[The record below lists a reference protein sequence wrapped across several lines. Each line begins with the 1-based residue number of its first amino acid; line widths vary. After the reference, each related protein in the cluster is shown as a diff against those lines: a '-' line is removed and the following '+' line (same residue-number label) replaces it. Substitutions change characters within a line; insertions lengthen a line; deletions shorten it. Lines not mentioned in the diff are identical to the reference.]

1 VRRRDREDR
10 ARDISEKRETVMT
23 QRFDYARSAPE
34 GMKAL
39 AGVHSYV
46 ENCGLGRELVELV
59 YLRVSQ
65 INGCAYCI
73 GLHSAALLAAGMA
86 IEKLVLV
93 PAWREAGALFS
104 ARENAALNY
113 AEAVTRVSETHVP
126 DDVVADARLAFSDA
140 ELSNLT
146 IAIGLMNAYNR
157 LAISARK
164 APDAA
169 K

>member
-1 VRRRDREDR
+1 
-10 ARDISEKRETVMT
+10 MT
-23 QRFDYARSAPE
+23 QRFDYAHSAPE

-39 AGVHSYV
+39 AGVYRYV

-73 GLHSAALLAAGMA
+73 GLHSSALLAGGVA

-104 ARENAALNY
+104 AREKAALAY
-113 AEAVTRVSETHVP
+113 AETVTRVIETHVP
-126 DDVVADARLAFSDA
+126 DIEVAAARVEFSEV

-164 APDAA
+164 PPEAA